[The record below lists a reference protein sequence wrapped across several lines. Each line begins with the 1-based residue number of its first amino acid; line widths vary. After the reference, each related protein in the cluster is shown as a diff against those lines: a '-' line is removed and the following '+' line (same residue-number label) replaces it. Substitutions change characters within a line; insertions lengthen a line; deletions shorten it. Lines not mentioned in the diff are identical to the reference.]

1 MNYKLYHPQA
11 IHELGRRQNQEDAIY
26 PLPNQ
31 VNCDHRVFVVCD
43 GMGGLDKGEVA
54 SEAVCKTLGRV
65 AETILHTLGTF
76 TDDDL
81 AHCMSAA
88 YEALD
93 AADTDNEATMGTTMT
108 FLCFHEQGCLVAHI
122 GDSRIYHLRPSLGAQ
137 RGVLF
142 RSRDHSL
149 VHQLYEMG
157 EISYNDMAKYPKKN
171 IILKGMQPH
180 QVERTR
186 ASLAHIADIKPGD
199 YFYMCTD
206 GMLEQMEDERLMEII
221 SDPTMTDE
229 LKAQC
234 LIDETSNNSD
244 NHTAWLIHVENV
256 VKNPENDKDL
266 PDDELA
272 HRIRNKVLNDRH
284 KDQAWHFDDAIPMP
298 DL

>member
-93 AADTDNEATMGTTMT
+93 AADTDNKAAMGTTMT

-137 RGVLF
+137 RGVL
-142 RSRDHSL
+142 L
-149 VHQLYEMG
+149 
-157 EISYNDMAKYPKKN
+157 
-171 IILKGMQPH
+171 
-180 QVERTR
+180 RTR
-186 ASLAHIADIKPGD
+186 PSLAHIADIRPGD

-221 SDPTMTDE
+221 SDSTMTDE

>member
-1 MNYKLYHPQA
+1 MIFKLYHPQA
-11 IHELGRRQNQEDAIY
+11 IHELGQRQNQEDAIF
-26 PLPNQ
+26 PLPDQ
-31 VNCDHRVFVVCD
+31 VNSDHRVFVVCD

-54 SEAVCKTLGRV
+54 SETVCKTLGRV
-65 AETILHTLGTF
+65 AETILHTLGAF

-81 AHCMSAA
+81 THCMNAA

-149 VHQLYEMG
+149 VHQLYELG

-186 ASLAHIADIKPGD
+186 ASLAHIADIRPGD

-206 GMLEQMEDERLMEII
+206 GMLEAMDDERLMEII

-229 LKAQC
+229 QKAQC

-244 NHTAWLIHVENV
+244 NHTAWLIHVESV
-256 VKNPENDKDL
+256 TKDPEKDKDL

-284 KDQAWHFDDAIPMP
+284 RDQAWHFDDAIPMP